1 MGITFSLSVG
11 HCPVYNTVAEKMD
24 SAVCSGKHCP
34 NEVFTSNDVYK
45 CMITIF
51 NISRD
56 FSPQCIGKINIQMLE
71 ALMFEVDE
79 MRILLL
85 A

>member
-1 MGITFSLSVG
+1 MYILL
-11 HCPVYNTVAEKMD
+11 
-24 SAVCSGKHCP
+24 
-34 NEVFTSNDVYK
+34 
-45 CMITIF
+45 MITIF
-51 NISRD
+51 NISRN

-79 MRILLL
+79 IRILLF